1 MEKSGNR
8 DKVILKGMATLFQV
22 FDMHYTIHFYKDLL
36 SFEIVSTSEPY
47 TSPEDVDWAW
57 LRYNDIDVMFNTAY
71 EREHRPPLP
80 DPKHQVAHGD
90 TSLYF
95 GCPNVEQLYNYF
107 IANGLKL
114 KEPIITKYQFK
125 AIYVKDPDGYE
136 LCFHWPL
143 DGRWD

>member
-1 MEKSGNR
+1 ME
-8 DKVILKGMATLFQV
+8 DKNTRNKVVLKGMAPLFQV
-22 FDMHYTIHFYKDLL
+22 FDMPTTIHFYRDLL

-47 TSPEDVDWAW
+47 SSAEDVDWAW
-57 LRYNDIDVMFNTAY
+57 LRYNEMDVMFNTAF
-71 EREHRPPLP
+71 EREFRPPSP
-80 DPKHQVAHGD
+80 EMNDIKAHGD

-95 GCPNVEQLYNYF
+95 GCPNVDEVYDYF
-107 IANGLKL
+107 LSKGLKL